1 MKPIYGITSPRASNF
16 LSLVESQS
24 RYQITQSTSLELD
37 CKTVRIFAYSRTGE
51 QSNKR
56 SGTRLKTPY
65 GRVRLARFA
74 RASLLRHALPISLLI
89 LRKKPFVLQSTLE
102 QERDQKKRR
111 ALGTTELENAQRC
124 SPLRIHCAYLG
135 SSFVCSLFRGI
146 VVPLLD
152 LCASTKVRKT
162 SFGHMKLQQIGIYRY
177 CLLETRKSCLIQGC
191 SQPIINLQDEVYEV
205 LV

>member
-1 MKPIYGITSPRASNF
+1 MKPIYGSTFPRASNF
-16 LSLVESQS
+16 LSLVESRS
-24 RYQITQSTSLELD
+24 RYQITQSTS
-37 CKTVRIFAYSRTGE
+37 
-51 QSNKR
+51 
-56 SGTRLKTPY
+56 
-65 GRVRLARFA
+65 
-74 RASLLRHALPISLLI
+74 
-89 LRKKPFVLQSTLE
+89 LE

-135 SSFVCSLFRGI
+135 GSFVCSLFRGI

-191 SQPIINLQDEVYEV
+191 SQPIINLQDVWCTNFWFDHSTACNKPVMRYSGELKRLRPSSVGEVNAYLSCV
-205 LV
+205 QFSGDVKRKGNQNNQSKSWVRPCDS